1 MPKPITLKAMQLVF
15 YLGSFYAAL
24 IVLMFVLQ
32 RHIIYHPQQGMGQ
45 PADYGFVA
53 AKQVEILT
61 KDGERLIGWY
71 AAPTTKSE
79 IIVYFHG
86 NAGHLGDRASKLRA
100 FAESGYGVFS
110 VSWRGYG
117 NSTGSPSEA
126 GLMEDARAAITW
138 LKLSPEN
145 LILYGES
152 LGSGVAVRMAT
163 EFDARLVMLE
173 AAYISVQK
181 RGQELYPWLPVKY
194 LLRDNFDSLHFID
207 KIHAP
212 LVMIHGDKDTIIP
225 VAHGKTLFEKAVQPK
240 KIYIYEGVGHTDF
253 TMEQILAP
261 LTTALSE
268 MPLKEKRKSY

>member
-1 MPKPITLKAMQLVF
+1 
-15 YLGSFYAAL
+15 
-24 IVLMFVLQ
+24 MFLLQ
-32 RHIIYHPQQGMGQ
+32 RHIIYHPQKGMGK
-45 PADYGFVA
+45 PESYGFIA

-79 IIVYFHG
+79 TIVYFHG
-86 NAGHLGDRASKLRA
+86 NAGNLGDRAYKLNA
-100 FAESGYGVFS
+100 FSEAGYGVFS

-117 NSTGSPSEA
+117 NSTGSPTEA

-138 LKLSPEN
+138 LKLPPEN

-152 LGSGVAVRMAT
+152 LGSGVALRMAT

-212 LVMIHGDKDTIIP
+212 LVMIHGDKDAIIP
-225 VAHGKTLFEKAVQPK
+225 VAHGKTLFQKAVQSK
-240 KIYIYEGVGHTDF
+240 KIYIYDGVGHTDF
-253 TMEQILAP
+253 SMEQILVP
-261 LTTALSE
+261 LATSLSE
-268 MPLKEKRKSY
+268 MPLMEKRKSF